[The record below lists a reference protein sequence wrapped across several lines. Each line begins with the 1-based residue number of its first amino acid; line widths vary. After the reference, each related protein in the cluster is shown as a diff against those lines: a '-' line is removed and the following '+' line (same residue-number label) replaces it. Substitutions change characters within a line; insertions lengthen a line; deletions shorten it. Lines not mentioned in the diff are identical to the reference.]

1 MSANPTKMATGMI
14 QRVEF
19 QRLLGAV
26 LLFTASLV
34 FAEEPVSNEA
44 GIELAKAVYDR
55 PNGDDFSALLVMQL
69 QSKDGNPRQRE
80 LYSYGKEKGGG
91 ERWSLMRFI
100 KPDDVRGTGLLTQD
114 HPGDESDQWLYLPA
128 LKKVRRIS
136 SSRKGG
142 RFVGSDFFYE
152 DLMDREVEMDHHFL
166 KGKGSVGK
174 VPCDLL
180 VSVPKDPDNSVYSK
194 RVSCIYS
201 KILVPLSVELFE
213 KGRDKPSKKMTARKI
228 KKIQGVWTI
237 LESTMYDLK
246 TGHKTQLITQ
256 KIKYDQGLPDQL
268 FTRRD
273 LTDASF
279 EKRFR
284 P

>member
-1 MSANPTKMATGMI
+1 MI
-14 QRVEF
+14 AKGISRGGF
-19 QRLLGAV
+19 LSILGLMLMFCAARSFA
-26 LLFTASLV
+26 LDSLSN
-34 FAEEPVSNEA
+34 AEGLA
-44 GIELAKAVYDR
+44 LAKAVYDR
-55 PNGDDFSALLVMQL
+55 PNGDDFSAFVVMKL
-69 QSKDGNPRQRE
+69 QSSNGNPRQRE

-152 DLMDREVEMDHHFL
+152 DLLDREVEMDHHFL

-201 KILVPLSVELFE
+201 KILVPLTVELFE
-213 KGRDKPSKKMTARKI
+213 KGQDKPSKKMTARKI

-256 KIKYDQGLPDQL
+256 KIKYDQGLPDRL

-273 LTDASF
+273 LTDTSF

>member
-1 MSANPTKMATGMI
+1 MSVI
-14 QRVEF
+14 
-19 QRLLGAV
+19 LSSAV
-26 LLFTASLV
+26 LAMEPLSN
-34 FAEEPVSNEA
+34 AEGVA
-44 GIELAKAVYDR
+44 LAQAVYDR
-55 PNGDDFSALLVMQL
+55 HNGDDFSSLVLMKL

-128 LKKVRRIS
+128 LKKARRIA

-152 DLMDREVEMDHHFL
+152 DLLDREVEMDHHYL
-166 KGKGSVGK
+166 KGKGKVGK

-180 VSVPKDPDNSVYSK
+180 VSVPKDPDNSVYS
-194 RVSCIYS
+194 RRESCVYS
-201 KILVPLSVELFE
+201 KILVPLVVHFYE
-213 KGRDKPSKKMTARKI
+213 KGRQNPSKKMTARKI

-237 LESTMYDLK
+237 MESTMYDLK
-246 TGHKTQLITQ
+246 TGHKTQLITK
-256 KIKYDQGLPDQL
+256 KIKYDQGLPDEL
-268 FTRRD
+268 FSRRD

-279 EKRFR
+279 EKQYR